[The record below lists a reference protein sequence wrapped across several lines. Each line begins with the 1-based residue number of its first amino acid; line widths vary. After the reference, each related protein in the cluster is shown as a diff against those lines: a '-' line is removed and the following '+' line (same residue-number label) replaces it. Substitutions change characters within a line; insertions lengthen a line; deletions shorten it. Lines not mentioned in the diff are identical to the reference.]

1 MAKKFKHLSP
11 NSAEFLHE
19 FRRLLAERPEISDEE
34 FMRETEAPVG
44 PDGEYLYGPGVILIP
59 QSEAPTSTTPKLAEE
74 SLVYDFDWD

>member
-1 MAKKFKHLSP
+1 MAKKFKHLSS

-44 PDGEYLYGPGVILIP
+44 PDGEYLWVANCNFINNIR
-59 QSEAPTSTTPKLAEE
+59 TLAIAAF
-74 SLVYDFDWD
+74 SCRYYSRTA